1 MSTESDRLL
10 IQRIRENPKKSR
22 PYDEAW
28 HELFRRYS
36 GRLTAYV
43 RRRLRDHTSV
53 DDVVQ
58 ETFIGF
64 VNSLSNYD
72 ERRDLQTW
80 LFTIAAHKVTDQLR
94 KTGRR
99 QFLAGNDGD
108 DEALALS
115 PDDRQRGAST
125 LARSAERR
133 EKEEDALGRG
143 LQMIVQEW
151 KARSEYGSIMMLE
164 LLFVKGLGNKD
175 VAARLG
181 ASEQQVAN
189 IKFQAKRRLHEYMC
203 AAKLSPDVF
212 PELLVE

>member
-22 PYDEAW
+22 LYNEAW
-28 HELFRRYS
+28 QEIFRRYS

-43 RRRLRDHTSV
+43 RRRLRDHTSI

-64 VNSLSNYD
+64 ANSLANYD

-99 QFLAGNDGD
+99 QFLAGAEGD

-133 EKEEDALGRG
+133 EKEEDALGRA
-143 LQMIVQEW
+143 LQMVVQEW
-151 KARSEYGSIMMLE
+151 KAHGEYGNIMMLE

-181 ASEQQVAN
+181 TSEQQVAN
-189 IKFQAKRRLHEYMC
+189 TKFQAKRRLHESLLT
-203 AAKLSPDVF
+203 AKLSPDVF
-212 PELLVE
+212 PELVGE